1 MNQIRWIIK
10 KDGMFVKL
18 PQFKLYENR
27 IVGEIN
33 IDKRQGEYM
42 PFPEGMSEELAS
54 YLRYM
59 GIEKLY
65 SHQYEMFV
73 RASRGENLI
82 ITTSTASGKTLS
94 FLLPVV
100 EKILKDPTSK
110 AIFVYPT
117 KALAHDQYR
126 NLIPILEYFGED
138 RIQAGIYD
146 GDTPTNE
153 RARIRKNANIILT
166 NPEMVN
172 SAFLPNHSLFGFNHI
187 FSRLKFFI
195 MDELHVYRGAFGS
208 HMANIMRRMERV
220 CKYYKSNPQFLFSSA
235 TIANPIELAENITG
249 KKFFHINKD
258 GSPGSA
264 KKVYVWQPPYV
275 RDTEYRKTPEEE
287 ASEFIPD
294 LVQENVR
301 FITFC
306 KSRREVEVVLKE
318 ARDRLTNIEGMPT
331 LGKDLSDRISGYRGG
346 YTPEERKEIERKLS
360 KGNIT
365 GVVATNAL
373 ELGIDIGDLELAISC
388 GFPGTKASFWQQI
401 GRAGRKG
408 DGALGILI
416 LDVSPLDQY
425 ISINSDWLV
434 KTGVENAVIDKD
446 NLFIQLAHVRAAA
459 AEMPLSLDDAST
471 FPDLGEIVPVLIKAG
486 ELKNDG
492 GVFAWIG
499 KDFPSGDFNLRNIS
513 SDIYKVINKQNG
525 VMLTEMDE
533 YQAYHEVYPKA
544 IYIHDGMQYM
554 VERLDLVNRVAE
566 VAPVD
571 MNYFT
576 VPFTETAVSII
587 KEFKSKDIARTS
599 ATFGDVNIKEA
610 VPAYKM
616 VQFHNRQNLGFEPI
630 KENLYTQLE
639 TEGMW
644 FLIPQDVDNVIN
656 AYTQFNYYNGVKHA
670 LLTAARMRTMATSED
685 IGGTVFNTVEEN
697 GEVKRA
703 YVILYDL
710 YPGGLGFTEKAF
722 DYSDEILKEAISL
735 VKNCRCKDGCPA
747 CVGDYHLDKKLV
759 LWGLE
764 GMLSEKKAP
773 IDVKIKVPE
782 INIIEEKHF
791 EFGELPE
798 KWEEFLVFL
807 NKRSEGFTQ
816 FFTTIKG
823 IRISGT
829 VLIFKVLAPFFKE
842 WIMDFA
848 NRKKIENI
856 IKRYVKI
863 PDGFSI
869 DVEID
874 EFDSKMDKILRRYD
888 DLTKPDNHENN
899 QRMYD
904 RSEK

>member
-1 MNQIRWIIK
+1 MVGLYEKVGENMNI
-10 KDGMFVKL
+10 
-18 PQFKLYENR
+18 PQLKLYKNR
-27 IVGEIN
+27 IVGEIK
-33 IDKRQGEYM
+33 IDKRHGEYVEI
-42 PFPEGMSEELAS
+42 PEEMSDELSS
-54 YLRYM
+54 YLKAS

-65 SHQYEMFV
+65 SHQGEMFK
-73 RASRGENLI
+73 RALRGENLI

-100 EKILKDPTSK
+100 EKILKDPTAK

-117 KALAHDQYR
+117 KALAHDQFR
-126 NLIPILEYFGED
+126 NFLPLIEYFGEG

-146 GDTPTNE
+146 GDTPSNE

-166 NPEMVN
+166 NPEMLN
-172 SAFLPNHSLFGFNHI
+172 SAFLPNHSLYGFNHI

-208 HMANIMRRMERV
+208 HMANILRRMNRV
-220 CKYYKSNPQFLFSSA
+220 CRYYKSNPQFLFSSA
-235 TIANPIELAENITG
+235 TIANPLELAENMTG
-249 KKFFHINKD
+249 ERFNHIQRD
-258 GSPGSA
+258 GSPGSE
-264 KKVYVWQPPYV
+264 KKVYIWQPPYV

-294 LVQENVR
+294 LVQENLR

-318 ARDRLTNIEGMPT
+318 ARDRLCNIENMPT
-331 LGKDLSDRISGYRGG
+331 LGRDLSDKISGYRGG
-346 YTPEERKEIERKLS
+346 YTPEERKDIEEKLS
-360 KGNIT
+360 KGLIT

-401 GRAGRKG
+401 GRSGRRG
-408 DGALGILI
+408 EGALGLLI
-416 LDVSPLDQY
+416 LDVSPIDQY
-425 ISINSDWLV
+425 IAINSEWLI
-434 KTGVENAVIDKD
+434 KTGVENAVIDKN

-459 AEMPLSLDDAST
+459 AEMPLSLDDASM
-471 FPDLGEIVPVLIKAG
+471 FLDLGEIVPVLIKAG

-492 GVFAWIG
+492 GVFVWKG
-499 KDFPSGDFNLRNIS
+499 KDFPSGDFSLRNIS

-533 YQAYHEVYPKA
+533 YQAFHEVYPKA
-544 IYIHDGMQYM
+544 IYIHDGMQYI
-554 VERLDLVNRVAE
+554 VEKLDLINRIAE
-566 VAPVD
+566 VVPVD

-587 KEFKSKDIARTS
+587 KEFKSKELARTQ
-599 ATFGDVNIKEA
+599 AFFGDVSIKEA

-616 VQFHNRQNLGFEPI
+616 IQFHNRQNLGFEPI
-630 KENLYTQLE
+630 RENLFTELE

-644 FLIPQDVDNVIN
+644 FLIPQDVDNLIN
-656 AYTQFNYYNGVKHA
+656 AYTQFNYYNGIKHA

-685 IGGTVFNTVEEN
+685 IGGTVFNTVEKE

-722 DYSDEILKEAISL
+722 DFSNEILSEAISL

-759 LWGLE
+759 LWGLT
-764 GMLSEKKAP
+764 GMLEESKAP
-773 IDVKIKVPE
+773 VDIKIDIPNANVY
-782 INIIEEKHF
+782 EEKAF
-791 EFGELPE
+791 DFMDMPNKWGEFIA
-798 KWEEFLVFL
+798 FL
-807 NKRSEGFTQ
+807 NKKSESFAQ
-816 FFTTIKG
+816 FLNTITSVKT
-823 IRISGT
+823 SGSMLLLR
-829 VLIFKVLAPFFKE
+829 VEVPFFKE
-842 WIMDFA
+842 WIMEFS

-856 IKRYVKI
+856 IRRYVNL
-863 PDGFSI
+863 PQGFSI
-869 DVEID
+869 DVEIS
-874 EFDSKMDKILRRYD
+874 EGDSKIEKILRRYD
-888 DLTKPDNHENN
+888 DLTGAENVK
-899 QRMYD
+899 
-904 RSEK
+904 EKQGFTGTEK

>member
-1 MNQIRWIIK
+1 MKI
-10 KDGMFVKL
+10 
-18 PQFKLYENR
+18 PQLKQYQNR
-27 IVGEIN
+27 IVGELK
-33 IDKRQGEYM
+33 IDKREASYM
-42 PFPEGMSEELAS
+42 PYPEDMSEELQGF
-54 YLRYM
+54 LRSE

-65 SHQYEMFV
+65 SHQYEMFS
-73 RASRGENLI
+73 RANRGENVI

-94 FLLPVV
+94 FLLPVI

-117 KALAHDQYR
+117 KALAHDQFR
-126 NLIPILEYFGED
+126 NLLPVLEYFGSD

-187 FSRLKFFI
+187 LSRLKFFVI
-195 MDELHVYRGAFGS
+195 DELHVYRGAFGS
-208 HMANIMRRMERV
+208 HMANIVRRLNRL

-235 TIANPIELAENITG
+235 TIANPVELAENITAG
-249 KKFFHINKD
+249 KFSHINKD

-264 KKVYVWQPPYV
+264 KDIFVWQPPFV

-294 LVQENVR
+294 LIQENVR

-318 ARDRLTNIEGMPT
+318 SRDRLMNIEGAPT

-346 YTPEERKEIERKLS
+346 YKPEERKEIERRLAS
-360 KGNIT
+360 GHIS

-401 GRAGRKG
+401 GRSGRRG
-408 DGALGILI
+408 DGAVGILI

-425 ISINSDWLV
+425 IAINTDWLV
-434 KTGVENAVIDKD
+434 KTGVENAVIDKN

-459 AEMPLSLDDAST
+459 AELPLSLDDASM

-492 GVFAWIG
+492 GVFTWIG

-513 SDIYKVINKQNG
+513 SDIFKVINKQNG
-525 VMLTEMDE
+525 MMLTEMDE

-544 IYIHDGMQYM
+544 IYIHDGMQFL
-554 VERLDLVNRVAE
+554 VERLDLINRIAE
-566 VAPVD
+566 VVPVD

-576 VPFTETAVSII
+576 VPFSETAVSIL
-587 KEFKSKDIARTS
+587 KEFKHKDMGRTT
-599 ATFGDVNIKEA
+599 ATFGDVNVKEA

-616 VQFHNRQNLGFEPI
+616 IQFHNRQNLGFEPI
-630 KENLYTQLE
+630 RENLFTQLE

-644 FLIPQDVDNVIN
+644 FLIPQDVDSIIN
-656 AYTQFNYYNGVKHA
+656 AYTQFNYYNGIKHS

-685 IGGTVFNTVEEN
+685 IGGTVFNTVEKE

-710 YPGGLGFTEKAF
+710 YPGGLGFTEKAYDF
-722 DYSDEILKEAISL
+722 SQDILMDAIKL

-759 LWGLE
+759 LWGLS
-764 GMLSEKKAP
+764 GMLEASPAPVEIVKKELPPA
-773 IDVKIKVPE
+773 IF
-782 INIIEEKHF
+782 EEKLFKF
-791 EFGELPE
+791 EELNE
-798 KWEEFLVFL
+798 KWNDYLLFL
-807 NKRSEGFTQ
+807 NKRSESFAQ
-816 FFTTIKG
+816 FFTTVRSVRNVGDI
-823 IRISGT
+823 
-829 VLIFKVLAPFFKE
+829 LILSVPTPFYRE
-842 WIMDFA
+842 WIMDSV
-848 NRKKIENI
+848 NKLKIENI
-856 IKRYVKI
+856 IKRYVFVPEK
-863 PDGFSI
+863 FKI
-869 DVEID
+869 DVEI
-874 EFDSKMDKILRRYD
+874 EEGDSKLDKILRRYD
-888 DLTKPDNHENN
+888 DLTKTDTHN
-899 QRMYD
+899 QRYND
-904 RSEK
+904 RDK